1 MAKVVKGEERGR
13 PGRWLV
19 DYRDGAGVRHWR
31 TFDSKREAENFAD
44 EHRPRARQ
52 RAGQPKVDTRIKL
65 RDYVTRWLALVD
77 ANPRTKPAT
86 KAIYRR
92 TLEGLWVPRFG
103 AVRLQ
108 WLERDALRACLLGE
122 LSAGRAPN
130 TVAIQL
136 AVLRTM
142 LQHAIVEDLVLTVN
156 PAAGL
161 GKILGLSRDR
171 LSEDVKALDRAEL
184 VRFLEAARDVAP
196 RYCPLLLFLARTGA
210 RGGEGRALQW
220 VDLDLPRRRA
230 TIARTFGF
238 RDLVGRPKS
247 GKPRKIDLTPQLVE
261 ALRRVQVARAEE
273 KLKAGWPTLAE
284 WVFTEPDGQPIER
297 RRFERAFAR
306 ILKAAGLPAHHTPH
320 SLRHSYASILISEG
334 ASPVY
339 VSKQLGHH
347 SVAITTRVYTEWL
360 DGDSTPLVHRA
371 PIGR

>member
-136 AVLRTM
+136 ADPR
-142 LQHAIVEDLVLTVN
+142 
-156 PAAGL
+156 G
-161 GKILGLSRDR
+161 
-171 LSEDVKALDRAEL
+171 
-184 VRFLEAARDVAP
+184 VR
-196 RYCPLLLFLARTGA
+196 
-210 RGGEGRALQW
+210 RGGRSGDCKRWSRRSER
-220 VDLDLPRRRA
+220 PRRR
-230 TIARTFGF
+230 RP
-238 RDLVGRPKS
+238 GRP
-247 GKPRKIDLTPQLVE
+247 
-261 ALRRVQVARAEE
+261 
-273 KLKAGWPTLAE
+273 
-284 WVFTEPDGQPIER
+284 R
-297 RRFERAFAR
+297 RRGSGRQH
-306 ILKAAGLPAHHTPH
+306 LPF
-320 SLRHSYASILISEG
+320 R
-334 ASPVY
+334 
-339 VSKQLGHH
+339 
-347 SVAITTRVYTEWL
+347 
-360 DGDSTPLVHRA
+360 
-371 PIGR
+371 